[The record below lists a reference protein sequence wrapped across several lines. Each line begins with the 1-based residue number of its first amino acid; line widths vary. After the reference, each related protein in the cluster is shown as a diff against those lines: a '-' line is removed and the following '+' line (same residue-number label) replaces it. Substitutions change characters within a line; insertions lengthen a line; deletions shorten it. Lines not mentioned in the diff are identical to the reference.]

1 MHGHQ
6 IRLLA
11 EQEHVHLWTDIS
23 VGSLYQAIKRLDSE
37 GLLTVVRTEREG
49 NFPERQIFAITDTG
63 RESLAIL
70 QREGLKDI
78 WRKPDPFD
86 LALARLNPET
96 LNDLPAT
103 LHTRLAD
110 LRAQREEILVHH
122 ADAAPFLTVAE
133 KHSMSHRLHH
143 VDSEISWLEGVI
155 AGVDE
160 IITDEASR
168 A

>member
-37 GLLTVVRTEREG
+37 GLVQVVRTEREG

-63 RESLAIL
+63 RESLAVL
-70 QREGLKDI
+70 QREGLQDI

-86 LALARLNPET
+86 LALARLNP
-96 LNDLPAT
+96 AT
-103 LHTRLAD
+103 LTELPTTLQTRLAE
-110 LRAQREEILVHH
+110 LRTQREDILFHH
-122 ADAAPFLTVAE
+122 AKAAPFLTVAE

-143 VDSEISWLEGVI
+143 VDSEITWLQGVI

-160 IITDEASR
+160 IIADESSR
-168 A
+168 G